1 MSYTNND
8 KAAKFTKIEIGFF
21 ARPSKQWKGKNMNI
35 INSGKEQDYLIVSVE
50 GRMDAVTTPE
60 FEQKLGG
67 WIDEGEIRFIVDFA
81 GLGYISSAG
90 LRGILTSVKRL
101 KAEGGQIGL
110 TSLHGTVKEVF
121 EISGFSTIIPIYE
134 SVEAALQ
141 EM

>member
-1 MSYTNND
+1 
-8 KAAKFTKIEIGFF
+8 
-21 ARPSKQWKGKNMNI
+21 MNI
-35 INSGKEQDYLIVSVE
+35 ISSGKEQDCLIVSVE

-101 KAEGGQIGL
+101 KAEGGQIVL

>member
-1 MSYTNND
+1 MEITN
-8 KAAKFTKIEIGFF
+8 T
-21 ARPSKQWKGKNMNI
+21 GK
-35 INSGKEQDYLIVSVE
+35 KKDCLLITVV

-60 FEQKLGG
+60 FEQTLAG

-81 GLGYISSAG
+81 GLDYISSAG

-101 KAEGGQIGL
+101 KTEGGLMVL
-110 TSLHGTVKEVF
+110 TSLYGTVKEVF
-121 EISGFSTIIPIYE
+121 EISGFTTIIPIYE